1 VQCSFSAGAAVA
13 ALDVA
18 LPSLRAAEKQ
28 RRGLPHRS
36 PALVGTVLFIAFA
49 TAYFTFGAVMILRYN
64 FFDPDGPSRVANAG
78 YAVLSRNP
86 HLSAIG
92 FVWNP
97 LPSLT
102 EIPLVAMSPLWPEL
116 RTAGLASVV
125 QSSLFMAGSVL
136 MVRRIALDRGLGTAW
151 RWVAIA
157 ALALHPIIVIYGGSG
172 MSEAAEIFCVLWATR
187 NLLRWV
193 QSRDVGH
200 LAWVGIALGIGY
212 LARYEMAFCAVASAT
227 LVALVTLA
235 ARGTTDRRTL
245 SQRVMLNVLIVGFPI
260 AVTFSL
266 WALIG
271 WITTGDLFATL
282 SSNYGNAGQIATA
295 EMRGITAE
303 RSGNNQPLVIATR
316 LLAMQ
321 PLTGI
326 AVVLAGA
333 MAALQR
339 RIDPLVAVFTFGSV
353 LAFAVWGQFTGTTFG
368 WFRFYILAI
377 PMVIV
382 IAMCCWQPTYHW
394 APRWGAALLCGSL
407 LVFPIT
413 AGAMLN
419 QDIGNQ
425 HLQFGWRSL
434 LDPGKYPPA
443 EQWYR
448 RLRTDDGLVAGY
460 LDAKYLPNGSVIM
473 DTFAG
478 WGIWL
483 QSDDPEQFV
492 VTSDYDFST
501 ALNRPWDNH
510 IRYILVSNPAFN
522 DAPDAI
528 NLRYPSLWADGAGI
542 GRLVYSAVGPT
553 GQERWRIYE
562 VAKPPPPKQRG

>member
-1 VQCSFSAGAAVA
+1 VA
-13 ALDVA
+13 EHGR
-18 LPSLRAAEKQ
+18 S
-28 RRGLPHRS
+28 RRGP
-36 PALVGTVLFIAFA
+36 PTVDAVLFVVSAA
-49 TAYFTFGAVMILRYN
+49 AYFTFGAVMILRYN

-78 YAVLSRNP
+78 YAVLSRDP

-102 EIPLVAMSPLWPEL
+102 EIPLVAISRWWPEL

-125 QSSLFMAGSVL
+125 HSSLFMAGSVV
-136 MVRRIALDRGLGTAW
+136 MVRRIAVDRGLGTAW
-151 RWVAIA
+151 RWVAVA
-157 ALALHPIIVIYGGSG
+157 AFALHPIIVIYGGSG

-187 NLLRWV
+187 NLLRWER
-193 QSRDVGH
+193 SRDVGY
-200 LAWVGIALGIGY
+200 LALVGIALGVGY
-212 LARYEMAFCAVASAT
+212 LARYEIAFCAVATAA
-227 LVALVTLA
+227 LVALITLA
-235 ARGTTDRRTL
+235 DRGSTDRRVL
-245 SQRVMLNVLIVGFPI
+245 WQRTILNILIVGFPI
-260 AVTFSL
+260 AVTFTL

-321 PLTGI
+321 PLTGL

-333 MAALQR
+333 VAALQR
-339 RIDPLVAVFTFGSV
+339 RVDPLVGVFTFGSV
-353 LAFAVWGQFTGTTFG
+353 LTFAVWGQFTGTTFG

-382 IAMCCWQPTYHW
+382 IAMCCWQPARNW
-394 APRWGAALLCGSL
+394 AVRCAAALLCASL
-407 LVFPIT
+407 LVFPVT
-413 AGAMLN
+413 ARAMLN

-425 HLQFGWRSL
+425 HLQFGWQSI
-434 LDPGKYPPA
+434 LDPETYPPTD
-443 EQWYR
+443 QWYR
-448 RLRTDDGLVAGY
+448 RLRTDDRLIADY
-460 LDAKYLPNGSVIM
+460 LDAKHLPNGSVIM

-483 QSDDPEQFV
+483 YSDDPKQFV
-492 VTSDYDFST
+492 VTSDYDFAV

-510 IRYILVSNPAFN
+510 IRYILVSNPALN

-528 NLRYPSLWADGAGI
+528 NLRYPSLWSDGAGI
-542 GRLVYSAVGPT
+542 GRLVYSAVGAT

-562 VAKPPPPKQRG
+562 VVEPPKLKARQR